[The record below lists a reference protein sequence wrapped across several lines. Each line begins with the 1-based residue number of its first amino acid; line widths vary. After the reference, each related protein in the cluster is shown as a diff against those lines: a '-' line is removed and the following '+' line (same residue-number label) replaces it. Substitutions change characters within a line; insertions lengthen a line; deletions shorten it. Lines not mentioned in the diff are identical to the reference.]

1 MNNKKID
8 TRDLTQMATYA
19 ALIVLAIYMIRIPMP
34 SAISNTFVHPGN
46 ALVILAILFMGFKKG
61 TIAALLGLAIFDITS
76 GYLPVVLFTLI
87 ENFIVLL
94 VVECVFRYVFYYDNR
109 MRNIITLG
117 IVGAVTKI
125 VVIFFKYIVQQLMLG
140 SVLSGAVASAI
151 SALPASLFTGVVT
164 AILVP
169 LLYWPIK
176 PVFDRFK

>member
-1 MNNKKID
+1 
-8 TRDLTQMATYA
+8 
-19 ALIVLAIYMIRIPMP
+19 
-34 SAISNTFVHPGN
+34 
-46 ALVILAILFMGFKKG
+46 
-61 TIAALLGLAIFDITS
+61 
-76 GYLPVVLFTLI
+76 
-87 ENFIVLL
+87 
-94 VVECVFRYVFYYDNR
+94 

-125 VVIFFKYIVQQLMLG
+125 VVIFFKYIIQQLMLG
-140 SVLSGAVASAI
+140 SVLGGAVASAI